1 MPVFSGI
8 LHGIAP
14 ARTVPTFL
22 SQGLAMPVFCDILC
36 QRQWLGL
43 KKGLYFSIAEKRS
56 IVKQN
61 NKIKIM
67 LAIQCEY
74 DSMKIGH

>member
-1 MPVFSGI
+1 
-8 LHGIAP
+8 
-14 ARTVPTFL
+14 
-22 SQGLAMPVFCDILC
+22 MPVFCDILC

-67 LAIQCEY
+67 LAI
-74 DSMKIGH
+74 

>member
-1 MPVFSGI
+1 MPE
-8 LHGIAP
+8 AM
-14 ARTVPTFL
+14 AR
-22 SQGLAMPVFCDILC
+22 
-36 QRQWLGL
+36 L
-43 KKGLYFSIAEKRS
+43 KKRALF
-56 IVKQN
+56 N